1 MNRRVRASEIGA
13 FAFCER
19 AWGYAERGEPSQRQ
33 PERDAGLIHHTR
45 LLRRAAW
52 SGALYRLGLACL
64 LMAAV
69 VLLLAVRA

>member
-13 FAFCER
+13 FAYCAR

-33 PERDAGLIHHTR
+33 PQRDAGQAHHAR
-45 LLRRAAW
+45 RLRRAAL
-52 SGALYRLGLACL
+52 SAPLLRLGLTCL

-69 VLLLAVRA
+69 VLALRA

>member
-13 FAFCER
+13 FAYCER
-19 AWGYAERGEPSQRQ
+19 AWGYAERGEPSERQ
-33 PERDAGLIHHTR
+33 PERDAGQFHHTR

-52 SGALYRLGLACL
+52 SGALYRLSLACL
-64 LMAAV
+64 LLAAV

>member
-1 MNRRVRASEIGA
+1 VNRRVRASEISA

-33 PERDAGLIHHTR
+33 PDRDAGLIHHMH

-64 LMAAV
+64 LLAAV

>member
-1 MNRRVRASEIGA
+1 MNRRVRASEINA

-33 PERDAGLIHHTR
+33 PDRDAGLIHHMH

-64 LMAAV
+64 LLAAV